1 MAVIE
6 LKSIRKSFGALDIIR
21 GLDLRIED
29 GEFVVFVGPSGSGK
43 STLLRLVAGLEEV
56 TSGQILIGGE
66 DVTDLGPADRALSM
80 VFQSYALYPHK
91 TVRGNMA
98 FGLEVARTPRAEI
111 NRRVQAAA
119 ASLRLENYLDRKP
132 KELSGGQ
139 RQRVA
144 IGRAIV
150 RDPVA
155 FLFDEPL
162 SNLDA
167 ALRAEMRIEIARL
180 HQRLG
185 ATMIYVTHD
194 QVEAMTLADKIVVLN
209 AGVVQQVGSPLELY
223 HKPANLFVAGFIG
236 SPKMNFLKA
245 RVDAVDATGVK
256 LSSPDIGSL
265 VLPKPGVDARV
276 GDELTLGVRP
286 HHLAAGPGA
295 DLHGKVVLV
304 ERLGNE
310 TLTVI
315 GTPSGQQIVAAL
327 PGDIDITPG
336 ADVGLVPQAAKAS
349 LFLPSGLAA

>member
-6 LKSIRKSFGALDIIR
+6 LNNIRKSFGALDIIH

-56 TSGQILIGGE
+56 TSGQVLIGGE
-66 DVTDLGPADRALSM
+66 DVTELGPADRALSM

-91 TVRGNMA
+91 TVRANMA
-98 FGLEVARTPRAEI
+98 FGLEVARTPKAEI

-119 ASLRLENYLDRKP
+119 AALRLESYLDRKP

-194 QVEAMTLADKIVVLN
+194 QVEAMTLADKIVVLKDG
-209 AGVVQQVGSPLELY
+209 AIQQIGSPIDLY
-223 HKPANLFVAGFIG
+223 EKPANLFVAQFLG
-236 SPKMNFLKA
+236 SPKMNVYDVEPVAGGLKIASGGMLSLPSAPAQAAKLGA
-245 RVDAVDATGVK
+245 R
-256 LSSPDIGSL
+256 PEHIGIL
-265 VLPKPGVDARV
+265 EPG
-276 GDELTLGVRP
+276 
-286 HHLAAGPGA
+286 
-295 DLHGKVVLV
+295 HGNLEGRIDVI
-304 ERLGNE
+304 ERLGSD
-310 TLTVI
+310 TYAYVAHDGYQLTTVR
-315 GTPSGQQIVAAL
+315 L
-327 PGDIDITPG
+327 PGNVHLSVGQPVSLAIDRG
-336 ADVGLVPQAAKAS
+336 QLH
-349 LFLPSGLAA
+349 LFDKDAQSISGSR